1 MKSVRTLDNSIPMSQ
16 ATQEQVIA
24 FTKLVQE
31 FSIPIWIDG
40 GWGVDALLGAQT
52 RPHSDLDII
61 INNND
66 LTQLKELLISN
77 QFELRLESDV
87 TSVVF
92 DSKSGLAVDV
102 HRVNFDQRGF
112 GIFKLPDGREWPF
125 PPSAFR
131 GSGNIGGIFVNCLS
145 PEAQVQC
152 HAQGYQPTEK
162 DLADMEALQN
172 RFGVVLPLA
181 LCRQREDENAA

>member
-1 MKSVRTLDNSIPMSQ
+1 MPQ

-31 FSIPIWIDG
+31 FSIPVWIDG
-40 GWGVDALLGAQT
+40 GWGVDALLGTQT

-66 LTQLKELLISN
+66 LIRLKELLISN
-77 QFELRLESDV
+77 QFEPCLELDV
-87 TSVVF
+87 TSIVF
-92 DSKSGLAVDV
+92 NSKLGLAVDV
-102 HRVNFDQRGF
+102 HHVNFDKRGF
-112 GIFKLPDGREWPF
+112 GIFKLPDGRKWPF

-145 PEAQVQC
+145 PDAQVQC

-181 LCRQREDENAA
+181 LCRQREDENVA